1 MTYKKMI
8 LKISR
13 DDLKNNRFENAE
25 NTVSKTDEVVDIY
38 DDSFLMGLI
47 DKYIGKMKKGA
58 VYAGS

>member
-47 DKYIGKMKKGA
+47 DKYIGKIKKGA
-58 VYAGS
+58 VYASS

>member
-1 MTYKKMI
+1 MI

-47 DKYIGKMKKGA
+47 DKYIGTKKKGA

>member
-47 DKYIGKMKKGA
+47 DKYIGKIKKGA
-58 VYAGS
+58 VYADS

>member
-25 NTVSKTDEVVDIY
+25 NTASKTDEVVDIY

-47 DKYIGKMKKGA
+47 DKYIINKKKG
-58 VYAGS
+58 VIYAGS

>member
-47 DKYIGKMKKGA
+47 DKYIGTIKKGVA
-58 VYAGS
+58 YAGN

>member
-47 DKYIGKMKKGA
+47 DKYIGTKKKGA

>member
-47 DKYIGKMKKGA
+47 DKYICKIKKGA